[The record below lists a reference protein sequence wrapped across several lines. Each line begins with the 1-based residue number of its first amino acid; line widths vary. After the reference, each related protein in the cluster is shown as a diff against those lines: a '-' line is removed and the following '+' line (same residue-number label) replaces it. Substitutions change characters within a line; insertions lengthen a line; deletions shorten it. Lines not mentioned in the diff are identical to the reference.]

1 MDDKDVVKTEY
12 GLVDRA
18 QLEKLQLGFDTSRL
32 LDALEVIDELRKR
45 LCDPQ
50 QLRQELLDLHSMA
63 HTIVNGA
70 GMNISSSQGPIWS
83 KAASLEMELSEYAD
97 NLSAAAELIQELA
110 LLAPEYDADDRE
122 I

>member
-1 MDDKDVVKTEY
+1 MDDNVSVNTEY
-12 GLVDRA
+12 GRVDSA
-18 QLEKLQLGFDTSRL
+18 QLEKLQSGFDTSRL

-63 HTIVNGA
+63 HTIVNGTE
-70 GMNISSSQGPIWS
+70 MNVSSSRGPIWS

-97 NLSAAAELIQELA
+97 NLSAVAELIQELA
-110 LLAPEYDADDRE
+110 LLAPEYDSDDHE